1 VRVPIFSQS
10 SPAGGDHASDFPDQ
24 VCAPHT
30 LKIAALKLD
39 RALKLKPPAAAK
51 KQ

>member
-1 VRVPIFSQS
+1 VRVSIFSQS
-10 SPAGGDHASDFPDQ
+10 SPPGGGHASDSPNQ

-30 LKIAALKLD
+30 LKIAALELD